1 MEPSTQLD
9 GLVLKAQSG
18 FFSVQTA
25 DGLYVCQAPKRLKHA
40 ARQQQQTQDRP
51 ISDLVAVGDHVT
63 LRVTNVARQEGVIE
77 AVAERKTVLS
87 RTRPAPSGRSWLHDR
102 EQVIIANPDQ
112 ALFVFAARDPEP
124 NLRKLDRF
132 LVTAEKN
139 HLPAVICVNKV
150 DLVGPGEAQQL
161 FQLYTQLG
169 YRVIYTSAQRGD
181 GLEDLKAALRHKVSV
196 MAGSSGVGK
205 SSLLNALE
213 PGLGLRVSAV
223 SAATTKGRHTTRH
236 TELIPL
242 AEGGYVA
249 DTPGIRSLALYDVEP
264 TELDAYFREIGPLV
278 ADCAFSD
285 CSHTHEEGCAV
296 RAAVA
301 AGTIAPGRYDSYLR
315 LRQEHEDLEESAY

>member
-1 MEPSTQLD
+1 MSPPTHLE

-18 FFSVQTA
+18 FFSVQTTH
-25 DGLYVCQAPKRLKHA
+25 GLYVCQAPKRLKHA
-40 ARQQQQTQDRP
+40 IRQQQQTQERP
-51 ISDLVAVGDHVT
+51 LSDLVAVGDHVT
-63 LRVTNVARQEGVIE
+63 LRVTDAGRQKGVIE
-77 AVAERKTVLS
+77 AVAERQTVLS

-112 ALFVFAARDPEP
+112 ALFVFAIRDPEP

-132 LVTAEKN
+132 LVAAEKN
-139 HLPAVICVNKV
+139 RLPAIICVNKI
-150 DLVGPGEAQQL
+150 DLAPPGEAQRH
-161 FQLYTQLG
+161 FQLYARLG

-181 GLEDLKAALRHKVSV
+181 GLEELKAALRHKVSV
-196 MAGSSGVGK
+196 LTGSSGVGK

-264 TELDAYFREIGPLV
+264 AELDAYFREIAPLV
-278 ADCAFSD
+278 AQCAFSN

-301 AGTIAPGRYDSYLR
+301 GGAITSERYDSYLR
-315 LRQEHEDLEESAY
+315 LRQEHDDLEESAY